1 MEISSEQL
9 MKIINK
15 TIEKIPRINTNT
27 NYWFVRA
34 NGGEFFHSFHIGNY
48 IAIGWNRI
56 TLDDLLLL
64 TEDETKR
71 KIKEHYK
78 DIEKPGAAYSQ
89 MMKFSNDLKIGD
101 IVIVPSKAPNDLL
114 VGVID
119 STPYTETDSN
129 IESVTNVCP
138 FNKRINVKWQ
148 GFIRNKDIDPEL
160 FKLVYSGHTI
170 SDANQYKKF
179 INRGLFDAYID
190 ANSDKPL
197 MSLTFRVKE
206 TEDVKAAD
214 FNNFISTILDVANI
228 ISKDEAE
235 KIVIRT
241 NVQSPGPIEILGDP
255 AVMANI
261 GTILAV
267 VFSSAMIAVGSHLAL
282 KFMDVGGKFTISKE
296 GFSVEVGSKAQAEI
310 DRAKANKINAE
321 TELLKSQIDVNKISN
336 IQKLVSE
343 EKFRETYKKLDVENS
358 SEIEKALQSA
368 IIEVLTPKKK
378 DSTNDSQI

>member
-1 MEISSEQL
+1 
-9 MKIINK
+9 
-15 TIEKIPRINTNT
+15 
-27 NYWFVRA
+27 
-34 NGGEFFHSFHIGNY
+34 
-48 IAIGWNRI
+48 
-56 TLDDLLLL
+56 
-64 TEDETKR
+64 
-71 KIKEHYK
+71 
-78 DIEKPGAAYSQ
+78 
-89 MMKFSNDLKIGD
+89 
-101 IVIVPSKAPNDLL
+101 
-114 VGVID
+114 
-119 STPYTETDSN
+119 
-129 IESVTNVCP
+129 
-138 FNKRINVKWQ
+138 
-148 GFIRNKDIDPEL
+148 
-160 FKLVYSGHTI
+160 
-170 SDANQYKKF
+170 
-179 INRGLFDAYID
+179 
-190 ANSDKPL
+190 
-197 MSLTFRVKE
+197 
-206 TEDVKAAD
+206 
-214 FNNFISTILDVANI
+214 
-228 ISKDEAE
+228 
-235 KIVIRT
+235 
-241 NVQSPGPIEILGDP
+241 DP